1 MNLIEENIMILSM
14 KKKDFQK
21 FCKSILINPMIDIK
35 STRVKSHLI
44 IVSLDAP
51 DFVEFPSYVKVL

>member
-1 MNLIEENIMILSM
+1 MILSM

-21 FCKSILINPMIDIK
+21 FCKNVNNNPMVEIK
-35 STRVKSHLI
+35 SIKSKPQLI
-44 IVSLDAP
+44 VVSLDAP